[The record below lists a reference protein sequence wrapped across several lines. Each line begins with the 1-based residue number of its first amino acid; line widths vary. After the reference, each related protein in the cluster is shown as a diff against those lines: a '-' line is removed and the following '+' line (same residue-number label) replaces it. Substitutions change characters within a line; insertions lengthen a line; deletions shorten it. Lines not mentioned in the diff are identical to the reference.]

1 MRKIK
6 IGDEKVIRLVKRRE
20 SYISLRESNGVSNQE
35 FRTIDL
41 EPQYTLVC
49 IGREKIKGVWYEKYT
64 TKEIPFKELKF
75 KGLAGIKNFSREVN
89 SIAKLFKGQTKD
101 GEKLEF
107 VRTFNEKDLNSL
119 TGVTVDFDKKI
130 VYQKPNKNINQMETF
145 GEIREVREYEKIYA
159 EIFPELT
166 LIKNGEKY
174 WKFGAYYYDIRDLEL
189 SEEIKDIIFG
199 KYYLDT
205 CAISSYKDKIQF
217 CISLVDNN
225 YIYLSFIT
233 FGTDN
238 YQNECDAA
246 GVRPVGFIKSPNQ
259 QDE

>member
-1 MRKIK
+1 MRKIE

-64 TKEIPFKELKF
+64 TKEILFKELKF

-130 VYQKPNKNINQMETF
+130 VYHIVCLKRVPRQ
-145 GEIREVREYEKIYA
+145 
-159 EIFPELT
+159 
-166 LIKNGEKY
+166 
-174 WKFGAYYYDIRDLEL
+174 
-189 SEEIKDIIFG
+189 S
-199 KYYLDT
+199 
-205 CAISSYKDKIQF
+205 ISSI
-217 CISLVDNN
+217 
-225 YIYLSFIT
+225 
-233 FGTDN
+233 
-238 YQNECDAA
+238 
-246 GVRPVGFIKSPNQ
+246 
-259 QDE
+259 